1 MRMFL
6 LCIQS
11 PGRRQAQE
19 LVISTRCV
27 VVWTLDRPSSARNNS
42 CQSVAYKI
50 IAVFDPFSRNSLQYS
65 VHCTP
70 KRQHRQMKC
79 TVRTATRMIRMTC
92 RNNEVSYRLH
102 IDAIRDHYFFKPDS
116 VQDFLNNQAKK
127 GALSNNARAFDWFR
141 SCFRSCAI
149 KSKLLSL
156 LYLTLRSL
164 INRTDELIKW

>member
-11 PGRRQAQE
+11 PDRWQAQE

-65 VHCTP
+65 VHP
-70 KRQHRQMKC
+70 KGNTVKWNVQSVLQPEWSEWLAETMKFPIVY
-79 TVRTATRMIRMTC
+79 TLMLSETTI
-92 RNNEVSYRLH
+92 
-102 IDAIRDHYFFKPDS
+102 FFKPDS